1 VPEETY
7 KDRDEL
13 IKWVKGQAEKLHFTV
28 VIVRSDQGLVSGKPS
43 FVLGCERGGAYRPS
57 NNKAKKKVSI
67 EERGSRK
74 IGCPFRLRGYLPK
87 SKEWNLTIVSG
98 IHNHVLDKALQGHLV
113 AGRLK
118 PEEKEM
124 VVEMSGN
131 LIPPRNIMSTLK
143 KRNPDSVTSI
153 KQLYNAKH
161 RLKLAARGSRS
172 EMQQLL
178 KCLEENNY
186 YFKVRTVGESD
197 TIQDLFLAH
206 RKSIQ
211 LFNTFNDVL
220 LMDSTYKTNRYKM
233 PLFEIVGCTSTNK
246 TFGLGFAFL
255 SNEKHDNFVW
265 ALQQVQMLLVDEN
278 SASKVIVTD
287 RDAALMSVIPDVFP
301 NATPLVC
308 RFHIKKNVSARCSA
322 LCKIKHGEEEKQ
334 GEVVRNIMS
343 HFYEVLNSPT
353 EEAYAEAVLK
363 FRTVCERWPRFYN
376 YVKNTVLD
384 TDEKKVVS
392 AWTNRVMHFGNTT
405 TNKAESSHAVLKK
418 YLLDPNG
425 DFVKVWGAIHDM
437 LVNQHT
443 EIQATFG
450 ISLSLQEHRYNG
462 KPMYNLVV
470 YKVSR
475 HALGYIHEEAKRAEE
490 VGMDSKKCGCV
501 LAKKICHNRPIRLD
515 EINNHWKKLVF
526 NDREDVE
533 QQVDD
538 YSCLAE
544 WNAIQERLR
553 TVDVPMKAQI
563 REQLRQIAFPHSTSL
578 KPPVVVGKN
587 KGVKRKG
594 ACGESSTTRS
604 PSYWE
609 HVEVQFPP
617 SQSSQATPSSSKQ
630 KGARTGKVNP
640 IEDLH
645 RHIPFL
651 DATPL
656 FMHSHIED
664 IVDVDGDGFCGFRVI
679 VLDTRNNQ
687 ADYELIRL
695 NLQKELGKHK
705 DEYLTIFGSMER
717 YQYIYD
723 ASFPPTRRSSRR
735 MAPREKWL
743 TFPDMGH
750 IIASYFNKVVV
761 LLTKNERSGASETF
775 FPLRGT
781 PPKDPDS
788 KILCIGGVPDHF
800 VYVKLKQHCPLPPTC
815 KTWTKYFTQ
824 EASSWQTS
832 FVDRQADFVGTHD
845 QKILTYIITKLCYIT

>member
-1 VPEETY
+1 M
-7 KDRDEL
+7 DDDHEL
-13 IKWVKGQAEKLHFTV
+13 PKKSREV
-28 VIVRSDQGLVSGKPS
+28 
-43 FVLGCERGGAYRPS
+43 VLGLRKQDPVEDAEPINCAIPVKYEATECEAPAIHIDTSAYRPS
-57 NNKAKKKVSI
+57 NYKAKKKVSI

-118 PEEKEM
+118 PEEKET
-124 VVEMSGN
+124 VVEMTGN
-131 LIPPRNIMSTLK
+131 QIPPRNIMSTLK
-143 KRNPDSVTSI
+143 KRNPDSATSI

-161 RLKLAARGSRS
+161 RLKLAARGPRS

-186 YFKVRTVGESD
+186 YFKVRT
-197 TIQDLFLAH
+197 A
-206 RKSIQ
+206 
-211 LFNTFNDVL
+211 
-220 LMDSTYKTNRYKM
+220 
-233 PLFEIVGCTSTNK
+233 
-246 TFGLGFAFL
+246 
-255 SNEKHDNFVW
+255 
-265 ALQQVQMLLVDEN
+265 
-278 SASKVIVTD
+278 
-287 RDAALMSVIPDVFP
+287 
-301 NATPLVC
+301 
-308 RFHIKKNVSARCSA
+308 
-322 LCKIKHGEEEKQ
+322 
-334 GEVVRNIMS
+334 
-343 HFYEVLNSPT
+343 
-353 EEAYAEAVLK
+353 
-363 FRTVCERWPRFYN
+363 
-376 YVKNTVLD
+376 D

-405 TNKAESSHAVLKK
+405 TNRAESSHAVLKK
-418 YLLDPNG
+418 YLLDTNG

-450 ISLSLQEHRYNG
+450 ISLSLQEHRYDD

-475 HALGYIHEEAKRAEE
+475 TALGYIHEEAKRAEE

-501 LAKKICHNRPIRLD
+501 LQRTHGLPCACVLATKIRHNRPIRLD

-553 TVDVPMKAQI
+553 TVDVPMKIQI
-563 REQLRQIAFPHSTSL
+563 REQLRQIAFPQSTSL

-594 ACGESSTTRS
+594 ACGESSMTRS

-630 KGARTGKVNP
+630 KGART
-640 IEDLH
+640 
-645 RHIPFL
+645 
-651 DATPL
+651 
-656 FMHSHIED
+656 
-664 IVDVDGDGFCGFRVI
+664 
-679 VLDTRNNQ
+679 
-687 ADYELIRL
+687 
-695 NLQKELGKHK
+695 
-705 DEYLTIFGSMER
+705 
-717 YQYIYD
+717 
-723 ASFPPTRRSSRR
+723 
-735 MAPREKWL
+735 
-743 TFPDMGH
+743 DMGH

-761 LLTKNERSGASETF
+761 LLTKSERSGASETF

-781 PPKDPDS
+781 PPQDPDS

-815 KTWTKYFTQ
+815 KTWTKYCTQ
-824 EASSWQTS
+824 EASSWQSS
-832 FVDRQADFVGTHD
+832 FVDRQADFVALMDNEKGAVVPRRKL
-845 QKILTYIITKLCYIT
+845 QKGDSKECPIDCL